1 MKKVRFALALASLF
15 LVSKSPAISLDDI
28 QLWTGSGTNR
38 AALVIQWSVPESLTN
53 STVPVPVADKTLVW
67 GYRFNGTAT
76 GTQMR
81 DAILAADP
89 KLYFVESISEY
100 GAFIDGIGYNLNGNG
115 VIGIADGSNTN
126 YIVNGLLTNATA
138 NVDATHALNSGDLY
152 WGGLYGPNWETWT
165 ETNAAGG
172 FFSSPNRG
180 TNAYWTTTDTTYFSS
195 GYHGQWVLGFGL
207 DYMTLT
213 NGSWVGFSVA
223 AGEYETNASA
233 AYNAHKRAPISPDGT
248 YVAYVANSNDFA
260 VQIVSTNNVNSA
272 APYND
277 PTAVLGHPTLKFRNG
292 SATAAIHRSKIIE
305 PPYYKDPNLNNVITK
320 INVGGQITVNMGR
333 TIYHNTNNPYGI
345 DFVVYGNS
353 FYTASGYTGGAVS
366 DATDEGVATIPSPG
380 TYGHPTVVS
389 VSQDGTNWFT
399 YPYVSTIVPFNAY
412 RWDDN
417 NHIWADEQMNETKPL
432 NPGLPLPN
440 GITVANALD
449 QSSQRMWRHGLQFES
464 VRFAVDSIYSR
475 HGRNEFDR
483 HEFGRL
489 HRH

>member
-89 KLYFVESISEY
+89 KLYLWWNPFPNTELSLTASVTTSMATASS
-100 GAFIDGIGYNLNGNG
+100 ASRM
-115 VIGIADGSNTN
+115 AATTN

-195 GYHGQWVLGFGL
+195 GFHGQWDLRFRLG
-207 DYMTLT
+207 
-213 NGSWVGFSVA
+213 
-223 AGEYETNASA
+223 
-233 AYNAHKRAPISPDGT
+233 
-248 YVAYVANSNDFA
+248 
-260 VQIVSTNNVNSA
+260 
-272 APYND
+272 
-277 PTAVLGHPTLKFRNG
+277 
-292 SATAAIHRSKIIE
+292 
-305 PPYYKDPNLNNVITK
+305 
-320 INVGGQITVNMGR
+320 
-333 TIYHNTNNPYGI
+333 
-345 DFVVYGNS
+345 
-353 FYTASGYTGGAVS
+353 
-366 DATDEGVATIPSPG
+366 
-380 TYGHPTVVS
+380 
-389 VSQDGTNWFT
+389 
-399 YPYVSTIVPFNAY
+399 
-412 RWDDN
+412 
-417 NHIWADEQMNETKPL
+417 
-432 NPGLPLPN
+432 
-440 GITVANALD
+440 
-449 QSSQRMWRHGLQFES
+449 
-464 VRFAVDSIYSR
+464 
-475 HGRNEFDR
+475 
-483 HEFGRL
+483 
-489 HRH
+489 